1 MRIRIIVY
9 MILAVISFTGSY
21 GQKTG
26 KIITIK
32 GSVVDGTDASIANA
46 IIMVD
51 GEKTGYLTDN
61 KGFYKIKVSQENKK
75 IGVFTF
81 TNGIVEEALDGRKVI
96 NFRFNG
102 SVPDQKSNK
111 VDRGEE
117 AVDIGFGNVKRKEL
131 TVPVGEIDGTKSKF
145 ASYNTIYEM
154 IRGEVPGVQ
163 VNGTSI
169 MIRGATTIN
178 SGTEPLFV
186 VDGVPVMTVD
196 NIQPQMVK
204 SIQILKGSAAA
215 IYGSR
220 GSNGVIII
228 DLLGAKDK

>member
-1 MRIRIIVY
+1 MRIRTILCMIV
-9 MILAVISFTGSY
+9 AVISFTGSY
-21 GQKTG
+21 GQKDG
-26 KIITIK
+26 KKITIK

-51 GEKTGYLTDN
+51 GEKTGYVTDRE
-61 KGFYKIKVSQENKK
+61 GFYKIKISRKNTK

-81 TNGIVEEALDGRKVI
+81 TNGIVEEAINGRTLI
-96 NFRFNG
+96 NFRFTG
-102 SVPDQKSNK
+102 SVPDQKRDE
-111 VDRGEE
+111 VDRSEE
-117 AVDIGFGNVKRKEL
+117 AINIGYRNVKRKEL
-131 TVPVGEIDGTKSKF
+131 TFPVGEIDGTKSKY

-186 VDGVPVMTVD
+186 VDGVPVLTVD

-204 SIQILKGSAAA
+204 SIQVLKGSAAS

>member
-1 MRIRIIVY
+1 
-9 MILAVISFTGSY
+9 
-21 GQKTG
+21 
-26 KIITIK
+26 
-32 GSVVDGTDASIANA
+32 
-46 IIMVD
+46 
-51 GEKTGYLTDN
+51 
-61 KGFYKIKVSQENKK
+61 
-75 IGVFTF
+75 
-81 TNGIVEEALDGRKVI
+81 
-96 NFRFNG
+96 
-102 SVPDQKSNK
+102 
-111 VDRGEE
+111 
-117 AVDIGFGNVKRKEL
+117 
-131 TVPVGEIDGTKSKF
+131 
-145 ASYNTIYEM
+145 M

-204 SIQILKGSAAA
+204 SIQVLKGSAAS

-228 DLLGAKDK
+228 NLVKAGD

>member
-1 MRIRIIVY
+1 MRIRIILC
-9 MILAVISFTGSY
+9 MIVAVISFTGSY
-21 GQKTG
+21 GQKNG
-26 KIITIK
+26 KKITIS
-32 GSVVDGTDASIANA
+32 GSVTDGTDASIANA

-51 GEKTGYLTDN
+51 GEKTGYVTDG
-61 KGFYKIKVSQENKK
+61 KGFYKIKVSRVNKK

-102 SVPDQKSNK
+102 SVPDQKSDK
-111 VDRGEE
+111 VDQGDE
-117 AVDIGFGNVKRKEL
+117 AIDIGYGTVKKKTL
-131 TVPVGEIDGTKSKF
+131 TGPVGRIDGTKSRY
-145 ASYNTIYEM
+145 AGYNNIYEM
-154 IRGEVPGVQ
+154 IRGEVPGVM

-196 NIQPQMVK
+196 NIEPQMVK
-204 SIQILKGSAAA
+204 SIQVLKGSAAS

-220 GSNGVIII
+220 GSNGVILIN
-228 DLLGAKDK
+228 LLKAGDK